1 MFITFEGIDFCGK
14 STQIF
19 LLKKYFEEKG
29 KEILLIREPGGTG
42 ISELVRTILLDKN
55 NLAMH
60 RETEILLFSASRSQ
74 LVREVILPSLQKNK
88 IILAD
93 RFFDSTTAYQG
104 FGRGLNLEVVNT
116 INRFAIGDAI
126 PMLTFFIDISVEEA
140 TRRKAMVKGEK
151 LDRIELSDNDFYNKV
166 RNGYLKIAKEEKRF
180 RIINGSL
187 PVDEVH
193 KKIILEIEK
202 FIEVNK

>member
-14 STQIF
+14 STQIK

-29 KEILLIREPGGTG
+29 KEVLLIREPGGAG

-60 RETEILLFSASRSQ
+60 PETEILLFSASRSQ
-74 LVREVILPSLQKNK
+74 LVREVILPSLKKNK

-104 FGRGLNLEVVNT
+104 YGRGLNLEVVNT

-126 PMLTFFIDISVEEA
+126 PKLTFLIDISVEEA
-140 TRRKAMVKGEK
+140 ARRKAKIKGEK
-151 LDRIELSDNDFYNKV
+151 LDRIEVSDNDFYNRV
-166 RNGYLKIAKEEKRF
+166 RGGYLKIANEEKRF
-180 RIINGSL
+180 RIIDGSL

-193 KKIILEIEK
+193 EKIIFETENS
-202 FIEVNK
+202 IEVNK

>member
-14 STQIF
+14 STQIK

-29 KEILLIREPGGTG
+29 KEVLLIREPGGAG

-104 FGRGLNLEVVNT
+104 YGRGLNLEVVNT
-116 INRFAIGDAI
+116 INRFAIGNAI
-126 PMLTFFIDISVEEA
+126 PTLTFFIDISVEEA
-140 TRRKAMVKGEK
+140 AQRKERIKGEK
-151 LDRIELSDNDFYNKV
+151 LDRIEVSDNDFYNKV
-166 RNGYLKIAKEEKRF
+166 RNGYLKIASEEKRI
-180 RIINGSL
+180 RIIDGSL
-187 PVDEVH
+187 PVDEVQ

-202 FIEVNK
+202 FIEVTK